1 MSSVVFLISIGIVIY
16 FLIQGDK
23 QDRIDRE
30 TKLAELKQDKK

>member
-1 MSSVVFLISIGIVIY
+1 MSSVVFLISMGIVIY

-30 TKLAELKQDKK
+30 TKLEELKQDKK